1 MRGRSAITLPAAAA
15 TCTGCGQQLKPRGN
29 NAWSCACDARFSGKS
44 EEEIILEIRGVNRL
58 NSARDRQNAIEVMEL
73 ALGTAYNKRQINH
86 SVYLEG
92 MRALGL
98 KK

>member
-1 MRGRSAITLPAAAA
+1 MRERAAITLPAGAI
-15 TCTGCGQQLKPRGN
+15 TCSGCGQQLKPRGN

-44 EEEIILEIRGVNRL
+44 EEEIINEIRGVTKL
-58 NSARDRQNAIEVMEL
+58 NSARDRRTAVEVMEN
-73 ALGTAYNKRQINH
+73 ALGTAYNKRQVSH